1 MRIDHKF
8 DLHSTLLQHNKKSL
22 YALAAQFFIDKIQL
36 LCTMESIIKKINP
49 LEVVQEQYQ
58 NLKGKLRSTRDVR
71 EKNVLFKRLI
81 NLAGVMQFL
90 ISISKNT

>member
-1 MRIDHKF
+1 
-8 DLHSTLLQHNKKSL
+8 
-22 YALAAQFFIDKIQL
+22 
-36 LCTMESIIKKINP
+36 MESIMQKINP

-58 NLKGKLRSTRDVR
+58 RLKEKLRSTHDVR

-90 ISISKNT
+90 MSINKNT

>member
-1 MRIDHKF
+1 M
-8 DLHSTLLQHNKKSL
+8 
-22 YALAAQFFIDKIQL
+22 
-36 LCTMESIIKKINP
+36 KKINS

-58 NLKGKLRSTRDVR
+58 HLKEKLMSTHDVGGK
-71 EKNVLFKRLI
+71 KVLFKRLI

>member
-1 MRIDHKF
+1 M
-8 DLHSTLLQHNKKSL
+8 
-22 YALAAQFFIDKIQL
+22 
-36 LCTMESIIKKINP
+36 KKINP

-58 NLKGKLRSTRDVR
+58 RLKEKFRSTHDVR

-90 ISISKNT
+90 MSINKNT